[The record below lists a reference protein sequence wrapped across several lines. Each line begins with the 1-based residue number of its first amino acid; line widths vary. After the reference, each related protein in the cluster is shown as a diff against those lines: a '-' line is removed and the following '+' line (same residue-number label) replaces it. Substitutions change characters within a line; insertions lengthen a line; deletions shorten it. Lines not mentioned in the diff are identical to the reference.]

1 MHQFGRYRRYGG
13 HPAWAGTP
21 PQRGALAKWVV
32 FQFTLGVFL
41 YVGFPLSLDAA
52 NTQLEARQKQD

>member
-1 MHQFGRYRRYGG
+1 MGG
-13 HPAWAGTP
+13 APE
-21 PQRGALAKWVV
+21 
-32 FQFTLGVFL
+32 FTVGVFL